1 MLVMFI
7 LTPFCVAASDGGL
20 DGALDTSQNVAAA
33 IADRRAERVHGS
45 RCRKIVD
52 RLKILLIKLI
62 YVLIKFCI
70 QVFDFCDSCFTLL
83 QIPFVL
89 RPVRGHPEVH
99 LICNLLHKGFP
110 IAHSGLCVCLNVR
123 KDSFMQNTGFQIMR
137 VTGFRTIF
145 PISAATIKGLIQ
157 NTVTFAPVLNL
168 D

>member
-1 MLVMFI
+1 ML
-7 LTPFCVAASDGGL
+7 
-20 DGALDTSQNVAAA
+20 
-33 IADRRAERVHGS
+33 E
-45 RCRKIVD
+45 KIC
-52 RLKILLIKLI
+52 
-62 YVLIKFCI
+62 CI

-83 QIPFVL
+83 QIPFML

-137 VTGFRTIF
+137 VTGFCTIF

-157 NTVTFAPVLNL
+157 NTVTFALVLNL